1 MSESISGSTSESRLF
16 NLDDEKTDWIRSACR
31 QFRILIIGRANA
43 GKTTILQKV
52 CNTTELPV
60 VYNTKGKEIDPVI
73 LEASASRG
81 LHNIEDEMVF
91 KSNPGFVFHD
101 SRGFEAG
108 GIEEL
113 NKVKSFI
120 ERRSKENWLPN
131 KLHAIW
137 YCIPVDDSRPFT
149 TAENW
154 FFSECGTGEVPVIVI
169 FTKFDALDIKA
180 FVALR
185 KEGRSRIEARELASQ
200 RAASSFEEVH
210 LETLAAFP
218 YSPKGH
224 VYLRNMNKEGHD
236 CGDLV
241 ERTAAALDDETLRQ
255 LFVSSQRNNM
265 EVCIRYALKS
275 ASRTIEQGTG
285 KLIKIDL
292 EDNLKEM
299 IRSILR
305 WFPHYFVS
313 RVPND
318 IGRDCRSFVMRYY
331 GRNPIGVFIATD
343 CGQPPNVV
351 IIPTD
356 LRVVVYGL

>member
-1 MSESISGSTSESRLF
+1 MSESISGTTSEDPLF

-31 QFRILIIGRANA
+31 RFRILIIGRANA

-60 VYNTKGKEIDPVI
+60 VYNTEGKEIDPVI

-113 NKVKSFI
+113 NKVKLFI
-120 ERRSKENWLPN
+120 ESRSKEAWLPN

-169 FTKFDALDIKA
+169 FTKFDALDTKA
-180 FVALR
+180 FIALR
-185 KEGRSRIEARELASQ
+185 KEGKSRIEARELASQ
-200 RAASSFEEVH
+200 CAVSSFEEVH
-210 LETLAAFP
+210 LETLSTFP

-224 VYLRNMNKEGHD
+224 VYLRNMNKEGYD

-241 ERTAAALDDETLRQ
+241 EQTAAALDDETLRQ
-255 LFVSSQRNNM
+255 LFVSTQRNNL
-265 EVCIRYALKS
+265 EVCIRYALES
-275 ASRTIEQGTG
+275 ALGTIEQGIG
-285 KLIKIDL
+285 KPIKIVS
-292 EDNLKEM
+292 EDNFKEM
-299 IRSILR
+299 IRIILR
-305 WFPHYFVS
+305 WFPQYSLVGEQPVS
-313 RVPND
+313 ITIIVT
-318 IGRDCRSFVMRYY
+318 
-331 GRNPIGVFIATD
+331 NPS
-343 CGQPPNVV
+343 VV
-351 IIPTD
+351 I
-356 LRVVVYGL
+356 

>member
-1 MSESISGSTSESRLF
+1 MSESISGTTSEDPLF

-31 QFRILIIGRANA
+31 RFRILIIGRANA

-91 KSNPGFVFHD
+91 KSNPGFIFHD

-120 ERRSKENWLPN
+120 ERRSKKTWLPN

-169 FTKFDALDIKA
+169 LTKFDALDTKA
-180 FVALR
+180 FITLR
-185 KEGRSRIEARELASQ
+185 KEGKSRIEARELASQ
-200 RAASSFEEVH
+200 RAVSSFEEVH

-255 LFVSSQRNNM
+255 LFVSTQRNKLKI
-265 EVCIRYALKS
+265 CIRYGLERVFS
-275 ASRTIEQGTG
+275 PYEPPSRSLLPIYSER
-285 KLIKIDL
+285 DS
-292 EDNLKEM
+292 KEM
-299 IRSILR
+299 IFNILR
-305 WFPHYFVS
+305 WFPQYSVS
-313 RVPND
+313 GVPND

-343 CGQPPNVV
+343 CQ
-351 IIPTD
+351 
-356 LRVVVYGL
+356 LFVYGL

>member
-1 MSESISGSTSESRLF
+1 MSKSISNPTSGGLPF
-16 NLDDEKTDWIRSACR
+16 NLNDEETDKIRSACR

-52 CNTTELPV
+52 CNAIERPV
-60 VYNTKGKEIDPVI
+60 VYNTRGEKIDPVI

-81 LHNIEDEMVF
+81 IHNIEDEMVF

-120 ERRSKENWLPN
+120 ESRSKKTWLPN

-154 FFSECGTGEVPVIVI
+154 FFSECGTGEVPVIVL
-169 FTKFDALDIKA
+169 FTKFDALDTKA

-185 KEGRSRIEARELASQ
+185 KEGKSRIEARELASQ
-200 RAASSFEEVH
+200 RSVSSFEEVH
-210 LETLAAFP
+210 LETLSTFS

-241 ERTAAALDDETLRQ
+241 EQTAAALDDETLRQ
-255 LFVSSQRNNM
+255 LFVSTQRNNLKI
-265 EVCIRYALKS
+265 CIRYAL
-275 ASRTIEQGTG
+275 E
-285 KLIKIDL
+285 
-292 EDNLKEM
+292 
-299 IRSILR
+299 RS
-305 WFPHYFVS
+305 
-313 RVPND
+313 
-318 IGRDCRSFVMRYY
+318 
-331 GRNPIGVFIATD
+331 
-343 CGQPPNVV
+343 
-351 IIPTD
+351 
-356 LRVVVYGL
+356 